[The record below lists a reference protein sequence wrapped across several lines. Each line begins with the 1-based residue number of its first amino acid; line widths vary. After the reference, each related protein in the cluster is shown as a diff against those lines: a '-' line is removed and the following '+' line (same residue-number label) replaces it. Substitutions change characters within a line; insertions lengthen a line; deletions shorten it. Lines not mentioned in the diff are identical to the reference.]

1 MESKPEQNKADAA
14 TPPNDTPP
22 PPAHEDAGTETV
34 SWDGLPSGLDS
45 GDIVLFNR
53 RCFSMPVCGAA
64 LCGLAKV
71 FSNSAWDH
79 VGMVIREPRTGE
91 LLFLEADFGGVKLR
105 NLAERVKRSQSKEIA
120 IRKLALPRT
129 DALRKVLHE
138 FATDICGTPY
148 DSSPHWVV
156 RRMTDQKLKKERE
169 HYHALYT
176 MKLHRLKDIDYE
188 LKNAVLNPSS
198 RGYLLDLRKKAE
210 DEIKHVTA
218 EIAMLQNMGQKK
230 SERGSKSSSPA
241 VVVQLSD
248 ETLAGNGMPTAVM
261 YGEYS
266 EDLSS
271 VFCSELV
278 AAAYQRIGLLHAY
291 PPAETYNPFHF
302 SSEDDRLLL
311 SLKNG
316 AALDDEIFLRI
327 SQKRIRESQAREREG
342 KTSGVSVFKK
352 TKQFRGVS
360 ADDHPSRESRRIIR
374 DVLKRSPIHG
384 TIPDEVKRSAFVK
397 SFTARILEPGEVVF
411 YQGEY
416 DKYFYV
422 IESGKVDRFVGKGV
436 EPPMHTNSLGP
447 RSSFGRTGFLF
458 LTPRSATIRARE
470 RTLLWVVDR
479 DKYEEF
485 KDASMDPKAILA
497 ATDQQK
503 IQRIL
508 KNHFLFRRL
517 DRLGTKEVNSFFP
530 VKFRA
535 GEVIFYQGD
544 SGDNFYIIK
553 SGEVE
558 RYIRHPRKSKK
569 GVIEEDEISLAKTM
583 TSGQSFGELSL
594 MYDAPRGSTV
604 RARTDVECFA
614 ISSEQFHKLNLG
626 RGTEFLR
633 TRFQKS
639 ASVTQNGDKYMT
651 TNDFLTKIANVDG
664 FREEDRER
672 LSWLLG
678 SLVSNN
684 RERDPVRASQSQ
696 KNTEDEET
704 EEVLMNFWDFAR
716 LDIVLN
722 HPSAE
727 QNLAFQLAD
736 SNNSGFVSF
745 EEMQTLLQVYSENDE
760 SAMKMLN
767 GETDELLE
775 AFGKDGSNMLSADQF
790 NALSK
795 RILPKLFVKD
805 VEDIAK
811 HMRNVQINPVDED
824 DVSFLPDKSMSMLG
838 SNFVSATGSSAKGMD
853 MKQRDA
859 MLSSAISSAV
869 SRTAVAP
876 LERLKILMQTDTSGK
891 FRGLISGFR
900 TMVRE
905 DTSVRRS
912 LFRGNANNVARIV
925 PSVLSLSAVTQLLT
939 LSYTDHILSG
949 DDKRRRLGSVE
960 TFALAGASGVITTA
974 LLYPLEF
981 ARGRL
986 SVQNASFQP
995 YAGTLSAL
1003 RQSVAQD
1010 GLKSLYRGV
1019 TPSMLGTFAYTGMP
1033 FMMFE
1038 SLRPILPKR
1047 DDGSYMPSA
1056 ASSII
1061 SMTVVSGV
1069 VQSVAYPLDTVRRR
1083 MQVAGFGNNERAKS
1097 FSGTVTEMLQTGGLR
1112 AFYRGLL
1119 PNLLKIAPL
1128 TAASYFAMEYSRNL
1142 YINGVERSE
1151 RWYNQAAEI
1160 RRGD

>member
-1 MESKPEQNKADAA
+1 MTISSSEQTESGTT
-14 TPPNDTPP
+14 TPPNNTPP
-22 PPAHEDAGTETV
+22 ATVDATGNLENEV
-34 SWDGLPSGLDS
+34 PWDGLPSGLDS

-53 RCFSMPVCGAA
+53 RCFSMPFRGAA
-64 LCGLAKV
+64 LCCLAKV

-79 VGMVIREPRTGE
+79 VGMVIREPKTGE

-105 NLAERVKRSQSKEIA
+105 SLAERVKRSQSKEIA
-120 IRKLALPRT
+120 VRKLSHPRNDT
-129 DALRKVLHE
+129 FRKVLHD
-138 FATDICGTPY
+138 FAINICGTPY
-148 DSSPHWVV
+148 NSSPNWLLG
-156 RRMTDQKLKKERE
+156 RMTDQKIKKERE
-169 HYHALYT
+169 HYHALYIQEQS
-176 MKLHRLKDIDYE
+176 RLKGIEADM
-188 LKNAVLNPSS
+188 KNALIYQTGQSV
-198 RGYLLDLRKKAE
+198 LLDERKKTQDKLKLIEAE
-210 DEIKHVTA
+210 MKN
-218 EIAMLQNMGQKK
+218 LQMMGQNNT
-230 SERGSKSSSPA
+230 SGQSNSSSPT
-241 VVVQLSD
+241 VVMQLSE
-248 ETLAGNGMPTAVM
+248 ETLAGSAMPTAVM
-261 YGEYS
+261 FGDYS
-266 EDLSS
+266 KDLST

-278 AAAYQRIGLLHAY
+278 AAAYQHIGLLNAY
-291 PPAETYNPFHF
+291 PPAESYNPIDF
-302 SSEDDRLLL
+302 SSESNRLGL
-311 SLKNG
+311 SLKDQ

-327 SQKRIRESQAREREG
+327 SQQRVREGKAREREG
-342 KTSGVSVFKK
+342 QTSGISVFKK

-360 ADDHPSRESRRIIR
+360 ADDLPSRESRRIIR
-374 DVLKRSPIHG
+374 DVLKRSSVYV
-384 TIPDEVKRSAFVK
+384 TIPDELKRSAFVK
-397 SFTARILEPGEVVF
+397 SFKARILEPGEVVF
-411 YQGEY
+411 NQGEY
-416 DKYFYV
+416 DQYFYV
-422 IESGKVDRFVGKGV
+422 IESGRVDRFVGKGL

-447 RSSFGRTGFLF
+447 RSSFGTTGFVF

-485 KDASMDPKAILA
+485 KDASMDPEAKLA
-497 ATDQQK
+497 ETDRQK
-503 IQRIL
+503 MHRIL

-535 GEVIFYQGD
+535 GEAIFKQGD
-544 SGDNFYIIK
+544 AGDNFYIIK

-558 RYIRHPRKSKK
+558 RWIRHPRKSKK
-569 GVIEEDEISLAKTM
+569 GVIEEDETTLAKTM

-614 ISSEQFHKLNLG
+614 ISNEQFHKLNLG

-639 ASVTQNGDKYMT
+639 ASVTRKGDKYMT
-651 TNDFLTKIANVDG
+651 TNDFLTKIANADG

-672 LSWLLG
+672 LSWLLV

-684 RERDPVRASQSQ
+684 RERDPVRALQSKQ
-696 KNTEDEET
+696 NVDDDETED
-704 EEVLMNFWDFAR
+704 VLMNFWDFAR

-745 EEMQTLLQVYSENDE
+745 EEMQTLLQVYSDNDE
-760 SAMKMLN
+760 SARQMLN

-775 AFGKDGSNMLSADQF
+775 AFGKDGSNILSADQF

-795 RILPKLFVKD
+795 RILPKQFVKD

-824 DVSFLPDKSMSMLG
+824 DISFLPDQSMSMLG
-838 SNFVSATGSSAKGMD
+838 SNFVSATSRSAKGMD

-859 MLSSAISSAV
+859 MLSMAISSAV
-869 SRTAVAP
+869 SRTVVAP
-876 LERLKILMQTDTSGK
+876 LERLKILMQTDSAGK
-891 FRGLISGFR
+891 FRGLVRGFR

-925 PSVLSLSAVTQLLT
+925 PTVLSTSAVTQLLKERV
-939 LSYTDHILSG
+939 LSG
-949 DDKRRRLGSVE
+949 DEKRFRNVE
-960 TFALAGASGVITTA
+960 TLALAGASGMITAA

-986 SVQNASFQP
+986 SVQNATFQP

-1003 RQSVAQD
+1003 RESVAQD
-1010 GLKSLYRGV
+1010 GLRSLYRGV
-1019 TPSMLGTFAYTGMP
+1019 TPSMLGTFAYTGIP

-1038 SLRPILPKR
+1038 SLRPVLPKR
-1047 DDGSYMPSA
+1047 EDGSHMPSA

-1061 SMTVVSGV
+1061 SSTIVSV
-1069 VQSVAYPLDTVRRR
+1069 FVQSVALPLDTVRRR
-1083 MQVAGFGNNERAKS
+1083 MQVAGFGNDQQVRT
-1097 FSGTVTEMLQTGGLR
+1097 FSGTVAEMFRTGGVR
-1112 AFYRGLL
+1112 AFYRGMV
-1119 PNLLKIAPL
+1119 PNLLKITPL

-1142 YINGVERSE
+1142 YINGAEQAE
-1151 RWYNQAAEI
+1151 RWVNHASDYNN
-1160 RRGD
+1160 R